1 MSAKKIFVEGLDRKT
16 LTTLVKAERRNIEI
30 NTNNPVTTGAQ
41 RRAVEF
47 YEDHLKKLQKRLNP
61 NDEWLSK
68 R

>member
-1 MSAKKIFVEGLDRKT
+1 MARVKIFVESQDRKL
-16 LTTLVKAERRNIEI
+16 LTTLIKAERRNIEV
-30 NTNNPVTTGAQ
+30 TTSNPVTTGAQ

-47 YEDHLKKLQKRLNP
+47 YEEHLKRVQKRLNP